1 MKLSLGVIYEPD
13 FSYFDFEHDYR
24 AWEPG
29 SGPNRD
35 ADVELMVG
43 NQDRRSGE
51 IHLGPFGFYSH
62 WSTSGQG
69 SLGRRKDSAGYLFQV
84 RFPNKWLSKE
94 CCTKTGKLEW
104 TEKVDLWM
112 LEDVKRVNWWLSP
125 LVVSGSSR
133 KWRGREGGEGG
144 SCKPDQW
151 CIPSL
156 NIVINHWSLV
166 C

>member
-1 MKLSLGVIYEPD
+1 MRTFPNTCFQVSIWQKYLVGGESDEPVGEDPIVWKSDPGHCLILHIVHLEMKLNLGVIYEPD
-13 FSYFDFEHDYR
+13 FSSFDFEHDYR

-84 RFPNKWLSKE
+84 RFPTSDFPKNAAPR
-94 CCTKTGKLEW
+94 LE
-104 TEKVDLWM
+104 
-112 LEDVKRVNWWLSP
+112 S
-125 LVVSGSSR
+125 
-133 KWRGREGGEGG
+133 
-144 SCKPDQW
+144 
-151 CIPSL
+151 
-156 NIVINHWSLV
+156 
-166 C
+166 